1 MAEARITKDT
11 PTRPLMEGDKVY
23 SQVWN
28 PGRQVGFALAGILDM
43 DGDGKTDIEELKSVI
58 TLNNGKVDA
67 EPGENGAVAGE
78 MTVDTRYLI
87 LGEFPE
93 TTVTDR
99 ENQVKAWEAMT
110 EAADR
115 LGIETITLGEFL
127 NLMGWKADRK
137 TVELGR
143 GADPDDFPADRG
155 GDYQPP
161 KNTTGKSNFRP
172 RKPQPTY

>member
-1 MAEARITKDT
+1 MAEARITKDL

-28 PGRQVGFALAGILDM
+28 PGRQVGFALAGVLDM
-43 DGDGKTDIEELKSVI
+43 DGDGKDDIDELKSVI
-58 TLNNGKVDA
+58 ALNNGKVDA
-67 EPGENGAVAGE
+67 EPGENGTVAGE

-93 TTVTDR
+93 SSVQNR
-99 ENQVKAWEAMT
+99 EDQVKAWQAMT

-137 TVELGR
+137 TVELGHT
-143 GADPDDFPADRG
+143 ADSGDFPADRG
-155 GDYQPP
+155 GDYRPP
-161 KNTTGKSNFRP
+161 KNTTGESNFRP
-172 RKPQPTY
+172 RKPEPTY